1 MELISIAIPFFLLSI
16 ALEAAYNYWQQQ
28 NRLNNRSF
36 YRLNDSLNDLSMGI
50 VSQICSLFLQG
61 AVLGIYWNVYQHFH
75 IFALSSND
83 FFTWILTFFAVDL
96 SYYLFHRFS
105 HERNILWA
113 THVPHHQSEEFN
125 FSVALRQGAIEEW
138 GSIWFKLPWAIVGI
152 PLDIF
157 FIGVA
162 LNTIFQFF
170 VHTRFIKKLG
180 PIEWICNT
188 PSHHRVH
195 HACNPKY
202 LDCNYGGMLIIWD
215 RMFGT
220 FVEEEEEPVFGLVS
234 PLQSWNPIYANTHY
248 FSKIILYCRTKPM
261 KQWFAIAFL
270 QGPSEMGTI
279 PSNEFIVSR
288 PKYNP
293 ILSPSQKIF
302 CVFLFL
308 IATVSFNIAMTP
320 TLPKE
325 FHLFHIEYQ
334 TQIFLSLFSI
344 AILFL
349 LGQYMGRQNNHL
361 SPNKE

>member
-16 ALEAAYNYWQQQ
+16 ALEAAYNYWKQANQSDKK
-28 NRLNNRSF
+28 SF
-36 YRLNDSLNDLSMGI
+36 YRLNDSINDLSMGI
-50 VSQICSLFLQG
+50 VSQVCSLFLQG
-61 AVLGIYWNVYQHFH
+61 AALGIYWNIYHYFH
-75 IFALSSND
+75 IFDLSSNN
-83 FFTWILTFFAVDL
+83 FHTWVLTFFAVDL

-138 GSIWFKLPWAIVGI
+138 GSIWFKLPWAIFGI

-180 PIEWICNT
+180 PMEWVFNT

-215 RMFGT
+215 RLFGT

-248 FSKIILYCRTKPM
+248 FSKIIQYCRYKPM
-261 KQWFAIAFL
+261 RQWFSIVFL
-270 QGPSEMGTI
+270 QGPSQMGKI
-279 PSNEFIVSR
+279 PSNEFIVGR

-293 ILSPSQKIF
+293 TLSSSQKII
-302 CVFLFL
+302 CILLFL
-308 IATVSFNIAMTP
+308 VATMSFNFAVIP
-320 TLPKE
+320 TLPQE
-325 FHLFHIEYQ
+325 FQFFHIEYRA
-334 TQIFLSLFSI
+334 QIFLSSFSVVT
-344 AILFL
+344 LFL
-349 LGQYMGRQNNHL
+349 LGKYMDRQHNFL
-361 SPNKE
+361 SVNKQ

>member
-16 ALEAAYNYWQQQ
+16 ALESAYNYWQRAQ
-28 NRLNNRSF
+28 RVKDRSF
-36 YRLNDSLNDLSMGI
+36 YRLNDSINDLSMGI

-61 AVLGIYWNVYQHFH
+61 AVLGIYWNFYHYFH
-75 IFALSSND
+75 IFDLSSND
-83 FFTWILTFFAVDL
+83 AHTWFLTFFAVDL
-96 SYYLFHRFS
+96 SYYFFHRFS

-180 PIEWICNT
+180 PIEWVFNT

-202 LDCNYGGMLIIWD
+202 LDCNYGGMLIVWD
-215 RMFGT
+215 RLFGT

-234 PLQSWNPIYANTHY
+234 PLQSWDPVYANTHY
-248 FSKIILYCRTKPM
+248 FSKIIMYCRDKPM
-261 KQWFAIAFL
+261 TQWFSIIFI
-270 QGPSEMGTI
+270 QGPSQMGTI
-279 PSNEFIVSR
+279 PSNKYIVDR

-293 ILSPSQKIF
+293 TLSISQKII
-302 CVFLFL
+302 CVLLFI
-308 IATVSFNIAMTP
+308 IATTSFNIAIIP
-320 TLPKE
+320 TLPQE
-325 FHLFHIEYQ
+325 FQFFRIEYHV
-334 TQIFLSLFSI
+334 QIFLCFFSI
-344 AILFL
+344 SILFL
-349 LGQYMGRQNNHL
+349 LGKYMDRRPNLL
-361 SPNKE
+361 STSKQ